1 MQTLSV
7 LYGVPIPNHIIKTE
21 VDFEAIWEGALL
33 QVSAEADDDQ
43 IIFTK
48 MFEGKPVMALFKVD
62 LLNQP
67 NEDIVEF
74 LRDVKDSLKP

>member
-1 MQTLSV
+1 MQKLSI

-48 MFEGKPVMALFKVD
+48 MIEGKPVMALFKVD
-62 LLNQP
+62 LPNQP
-67 NEDIVEF
+67 IAEF
-74 LRDVKDSLKP
+74 LRDVKGSLKP